1 MTHTAPRP
9 RYVPEVIVV
18 QARYGSRRLLPPTTT
33 APGGLEQVA
42 GLLVH
47 QAARADT
54 GKASGLLA
62 CNLKVTA
69 HDDQDLRALRS
80 ELGRLAGQSPVP
92 EVVTQALALVEA
104 HALLSDDGVRALLHA
119 AGLSQGQASTSLVLA
134 LAGLYGLTRACDAA
148 ELAAVTAVLPALWAQ
163 GVIACDVD
171 WTGAQ
176 RRELRSR
183 GAVQH
188 EQWLVRSP
196 DHRSKLSFSVR
207 RQLSVQQDAEIGALL
222 QGARR
227 SLAGMPQRHL
237 LPAEDGLEAWVLQ
250 QDWLILDLAERVRSR
265 VDLALTA
272 ADQVITQA
280 LAPRGTVR
288 RAVLVK
294 ALEAAGYTEGSAE
307 VAVHRTPYLQ
317 AVARGQLSRS

>member
-1 MTHTAPRP
+1 M
-9 RYVPEVIVV
+9 
-18 QARYGSRRLLPPTTT
+18 
-33 APGGLEQVA
+33 
-42 GLLVH
+42 
-47 QAARADT
+47 
-54 GKASGLLA
+54 
-62 CNLKVTA
+62 
-69 HDDQDLRALRS
+69 
-80 ELGRLAGQSPVP
+80 
-92 EVVTQALALVEA
+92 
-104 HALLSDDGVRALLHA
+104 
-119 AGLSQGQASTSLVLA
+119 
-134 LAGLYGLTRACDAA
+134 AGLYGLTRPCDTA
-148 ELAAVTAVLPALWAQ
+148 ELAEVTAVLWAQ
-163 GVIACDVD
+163 GVIPCSVD

-176 RRELRSR
+176 RQELRSR
-183 GAVQH
+183 GVVLYK
-188 EQWLVRSP
+188 QWLVRSP
-196 DHRSKLSFSVR
+196 DRRSKLSFSVR

-280 LAPRGTVR
+280 LAPGGTVR
-288 RAVLVK
+288 RTVLVK

-307 VAVHRTPYLQ
+307 VAVHRTPNLQ

>member
-1 MTHTAPRP
+1 M
-9 RYVPEVIVV
+9 IVV
-18 QARYGSRRLLPPTTT
+18 QTRYGTRQLLPPST
-33 APGGLEQVA
+33 PPSGRLEQVA
-42 GLLVH
+42 ALLVH

-54 GKASGLLA
+54 GKATRLLA

-69 HDDQDLRALRS
+69 QDDQDLRALRS
-80 ELGRLAGQSPVP
+80 ELGRLASQSPVP
-92 EVVTQALALVEA
+92 EVVVQALVLVEE
-104 HALLSDDGVRALLHA
+104 HPRLTEDGVRALLHA
-119 AGLSQGQASTSLVLA
+119 AGLSQGQATRPLVLA
-134 LAGLYGLTRACDAA
+134 LAGLYGLTRPCDTV
-148 ELAAVTAVLPALWAQ
+148 ELATVTAVLPALWAQ
-163 GVIACDVD
+163 GVIPCSVD

-183 GAVQH
+183 GVVHH

-196 DHRSKLSFSVR
+196 DRRSKLSFSVQ

-280 LAPRGTVR
+280 LAPGGTVR
-288 RAVLVK
+288 RAVLVQ